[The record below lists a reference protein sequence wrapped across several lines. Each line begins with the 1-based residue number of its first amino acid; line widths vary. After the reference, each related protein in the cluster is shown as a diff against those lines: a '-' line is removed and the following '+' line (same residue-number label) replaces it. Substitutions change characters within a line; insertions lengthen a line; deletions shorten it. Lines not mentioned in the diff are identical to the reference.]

1 MDFASLSHRLA
12 RPRSNGGSG
21 SLHRAMPGLSVML
34 VSLALAACGGSS
46 DGGSNTSTNGTP
58 VPSTTAS
65 VGDPTAI
72 SNNTATQPENTQT
85 TSPGNTQSSSPGNTQ
100 TNAPGTTP
108 SSTQASLTLITNGEG
123 ASATFTT
130 AAGGVI
136 DKTNTFFQPFGNGR
150 ACASCHQPEAGWSI
164 TPENLAARFAATDG
178 LDPVFR
184 TVDGANS
191 PNAAVGTKD
200 ERAAAYSMLLT
211 KGLIRVG
218 LPMPAGAE
226 FDLVAIDDPY
236 GFASPTEVSLFR
248 RPLPT
253 TNLKFQV
260 AMMWDGRET
269 PIDLSSNTLCVR
281 NVQPLNCFIS
291 ADQSLLNQAGHA
303 VIGHAQSAAGLTAT
317 QARSVVDF
325 ETQQF
330 TTQLV
335 DNAAGRLDALG
346 ALSGPQALSSIPFY
360 FGLNDVI
367 AGDYRSGK
375 AFDPQVMS
383 LFSAWAATPPTPGRP
398 PVAKTAEV
406 LARESIA
413 RGERLFNG
421 RRFSINGVAGF
432 NDEIGRDP
440 VQGTCSSCHSTP
452 NVGTHSV
459 PRMMNT
465 GVSAANRRTPDLPLY
480 TLRNKTTLAT
490 LRVTDIGSAMQT
502 GLWKDIGKM
511 KVPSLRGLES
521 RSPYFHDGSEND
533 IARLVGFYDRRFSIG
548 LNGQD
553 VADLAAFLKA
563 L

>member
-1 MDFASLSHRLA
+1 
-12 RPRSNGGSG
+12 
-21 SLHRAMPGLSVML
+21 MPGLSALL
-34 VSLALAACGGSS
+34 VSLTIAACGGSG
-46 DGGSNTSTNGTP
+46 DGSSPSTSGTTL
-58 VPSTTAS
+58 PSTTAS
-65 VGDPTAI
+65 VGDPIAI
-72 SNNTATQPENTQT
+72 SNDTTSQQGNPPSIAPDPTQP
-85 TSPGNTQSSSPGNTQ
+85 G
-100 TNAPGTTP
+100 
-108 SSTQASLTLITNGEG
+108 TQASLTLVTNGEG

-136 DKTNTFFQPFGNGR
+136 DKSNPFFQPFGNGR
-150 ACASCHQPEAGWSI
+150 ACSSCHQPEAGWSI
-164 TPENLAARFAATDG
+164 TPDNLAARFAATDG

-184 TVDGANS
+184 PVDGANS
-191 PNAAVGTKD
+191 PNAAVGTRA
-200 ERAAAYSMLLT
+200 EREVAYSMLLT

-236 GFASPTEVSLFR
+236 GFASANEVSLFR

-269 PIDLSSNTLCVR
+269 PLDPVSNTLCVR

-291 ADQSLLNQAGHA
+291 ADQSLLNQTNHA
-303 VIGHAQSAAGLTAT
+303 VIGHAQSAAGLTT
-317 QARSVVDF
+317 SQARSVVDF
-325 ETQQF
+325 EVQQF

-335 DNAAGRLDALG
+335 DTAAGRLDALG
-346 ALSGPQALSSIPFY
+346 ALSGPQALAGMPFY

-367 AGDYRSGK
+367 AGDYRSGR
-375 AFDPQVMS
+375 AFDPQVMN
-383 LFSAWAATPPTPGRP
+383 LFSAWAATPPAPGRP

-413 RGERLFNG
+413 RGERIFNG
-421 RRFSINGVAGF
+421 RRFSIAGVAGF
-432 NDEIGRDP
+432 NDELGRDP

-452 NVGTHSV
+452 NVGSHSV

-465 GVSAANRRTPDLPLY
+465 GVAAANRRTADLPLY

-490 LRVTDIGSAMQT
+490 VRVTDIGSAMQT

-533 IARLVGFYDRRFSIG
+533 VAELVGFYNRRFAIG
-548 LNGQD
+548 LSGQE
-553 VADLAAFLKA
+553 VTDLSVFLKA

>member
-1 MDFASLSHRLA
+1 
-12 RPRSNGGSG
+12 
-21 SLHRAMPGLSVML
+21 MPGLSVML

-46 DGGSNTSTNGTP
+46 DSSSNSSTNGNP

-65 VGDPTAI
+65 VGDATAI
-72 SNNTATQPENTQT
+72 SNNTATQSGNTQT
-85 TSPGNTQSSSPGNTQ
+85 TSPGNTQ

-200 ERAAAYSMLLT
+200 ERTAAYSMLLT

-236 GFASPTEVSLFR
+236 GFASATEVSLFR

-291 ADQSLLNQAGHA
+291 ADQSLLNQANHA

-346 ALSGPQALSSIPFY
+346 ALSGPQALASMPFY

-375 AFDPQVMS
+375 AFDPQVMN

-533 IARLVGFYDRRFSIG
+533 IAKLVGFYDRRFAIG

-553 VADLAAFLKA
+553 VADLTAFLKA

>member
-1 MDFASLSHRLA
+1 MDFASFTHRLA
-12 RPRSNGGSG
+12 RPQSYGGSR
-21 SLHRAMPGLSVML
+21 SLSQAMAGLSVML
-34 VSLALAACGGSS
+34 MSLALAACGGSS
-46 DGGSNTSTNGTP
+46 DSATTGTP
-58 VPSTTAS
+58 LPSTTAS
-65 VGDPTAI
+65 VGNATAI
-72 SNNTATQPENTQT
+72 SNNTATQP
-85 TSPGNTQSSSPGNTQ
+85 GNTQS
-100 TNAPGTTP
+100 NAPGTTQSNP
-108 SSTQASLTLITNGEG
+108 QDMLTLITNGEG
-123 ASATFTT
+123 ASATFTS

-164 TPENLAARFAATDG
+164 TPENLATRFAATDG

-191 PNAAVGTKD
+191 PNAPVGTKD

-226 FDLVAIDDPY
+226 FDLVAVDDPY
-236 GFASPTEVSLFR
+236 GFASATEVSLFR

-269 PIDLSSNTLCVR
+269 PVDLSSNTLCLR

-335 DNAAGRLDALG
+335 DNAAGRLDAMG
-346 ALSGPQALSSIPFY
+346 ALSGPQALAGMPFY

-367 AGDYRSGK
+367 AGDYRSGR
-375 AFDPQVMS
+375 AFDPQVMN

-465 GVSAANRRTPDLPLY
+465 GVSAANRRTADLPLY

-533 IARLVGFYDRRFSIG
+533 IAQLVGFYDRRFSIG
-548 LNGQD
+548 LSGQD

>member
-1 MDFASLSHRLA
+1 MHSLRQ
-12 RPRSNGGSG
+12 
-21 SLHRAMPGLSVML
+21 AMPPLSVIL
-34 VSLALAACGGSS
+34 VSLVLAACGGSS
-46 DGGSNTSTNGTP
+46 DSSTNTSASGTTL
-58 VPSTTAS
+58 PSTTAS
-65 VGDPTAI
+65 VADATAI
-72 SNNTATQPENTQT
+72 SNNTATQPGNTQAT
-85 TSPGNTQSSSPGNTQ
+85 QPGNTPITSPGNPQA
-100 TNAPGTTP
+100 NAPGTTP
-108 SSTQASLTLITNGEG
+108 SGTQDALTLVTNGEG

-136 DKTNTFFQPFGNGR
+136 DKSNTFFQPFGNGR
-150 ACASCHQPEAGWSI
+150 ACSSCHQPEAGWSI

-191 PNAAVGTKD
+191 PNAPVGTKA

-226 FDLVAIDDPY
+226 FDLVGIDDPY
-236 GFASPTEVSLFR
+236 GFASATEVSLFR

-303 VIGHAQSAAGLTAT
+303 VIGHAQSAAGLTAI

-335 DNAAGRLDALG
+335 DTAAGRLDALG
-346 ALSGPQALSSIPFY
+346 ALSGPQALAGMPFY
-360 FGLNDVI
+360 FGLNDVV
-367 AGDYRSGK
+367 AGDYRSGR
-375 AFDPQVMS
+375 AFDPQVMN

-413 RGERLFNG
+413 RGERIFNG

-511 KVPSLRGLES
+511 KVPSLRGIES

-533 IARLVGFYDRRFSIG
+533 VAVLIGFYNRRFAIG
-548 LNGQD
+548 LSGQD
-553 VADLAAFLKA
+553 VTDLSAFLKA

>member
-1 MDFASLSHRLA
+1 MDFALLSQRLVWS
-12 RPRSNGGSG
+12 RSNRGSRG
-21 SLHRAMPGLSVML
+21 LRQALPGLSVML
-34 VSLALAACGGSS
+34 VTLTLAACGGSG
-46 DGGSNTSTNGTP
+46 DGSSTSTSGTP

-65 VGDPTAI
+65 VGDATAI
-72 SNNTATQPENTQT
+72 SNNTATLPGNTQT
-85 TSPGNTQSSSPGNTQ
+85 TSPGNTQSSAQDNTQ
-100 TNAPGTTP
+100 SNAPGTTQ
-108 SSTQASLTLITNGEG
+108 SGTQASLTLVTNGEG

-130 AAGGVI
+130 AAGGLI
-136 DKTNTFFQPFGNGR
+136 DKSNTFFQPFGNGR

-191 PNAAVGTKD
+191 PNAAVGTRD

-211 KGLIRVG
+211 KGLIRIG

-236 GFASPTEVSLFR
+236 GFASATEVSLFR

-269 PIDLSSNTLCVR
+269 PTDPSSNSLCVR

-303 VIGHAQSAAGLTAT
+303 VIDHAQSAAGLTAI
-317 QARSVVDF
+317 QARSVVAF
-325 ETQQF
+325 ETQQN

-346 ALSGPQALSSIPFY
+346 ALSGPQALASMPFY

-375 AFDPQVMS
+375 AFDPQVMN
-383 LFSAWAATPPTPGRP
+383 LFSAWAATPPAPGRP

-465 GVSAANRRTPDLPLY
+465 GVSAANRRTADLPLY

-490 LRVTDIGSAMQT
+490 VRVTDIGSAMQT
-502 GLWKDIGKM
+502 GRWKDIGKM

-533 IARLVGFYDRRFSIG
+533 IAKLVGFYDRRFAIG
-548 LNGQD
+548 LSGQD
-553 VADLAAFLKA
+553 VADLTAFLKA

>member
-1 MDFASLSHRLA
+1 MTRL
-12 RPRSNGGSG
+12 PMFG
-21 SLHRAMPGLSVML
+21 AMPTARSPARALVPRRVFAPLSAAL
-34 VSLALAACGGSS
+34 LALALSACGTGPGSAS
-46 DGGSNTSTNGTP
+46 SA
-58 VPSTTAS
+58 VPDAGAGMGDTTANPAA
-65 VGDPTAI
+65 D
-72 SNNTATQPENTQT
+72 
-85 TSPGNTQSSSPGNTQ
+85 
-100 TNAPGTTP
+100 
-108 SSTQASLTLITNGEG
+108 TQASLTLVTNGEG

-136 DKTNTFFQPFGNGR
+136 DKSNPFFQPFGNGR
-150 ACASCHQPEAGWSI
+150 ACSSCHQPEDGWSI

-184 TVDGANS
+184 PVDGANS
-191 PNAAVGTKD
+191 PNAAVGTRA
-200 ERAAAYSMLLT
+200 EREAAYSMLLS

-236 GFASPTEVSLFR
+236 GFASANEVSLFR

-269 PIDLSSNTLCVR
+269 PIDTNSNTLCVR

-291 ADQSLLNQAGHA
+291 ADQSLLNQANHA
-303 VIGHAQSAAGLTAT
+303 VIGHAQSAAGLTAS

-325 ETQQF
+325 EVQQF

-335 DNAAGRLDALG
+335 DTAAGRLDALG
-346 ALSGPQALSSIPFY
+346 ALSGPQALAGMPFY

-375 AFDPQVMS
+375 AFDPQVMN
-383 LFSAWAATPPTPGRP
+383 LFSAWAATPPAPGRP

-413 RGERLFNG
+413 RGERIFNG
-421 RRFSINGVAGF
+421 RRFSIAGVAGF
-432 NDEIGRDP
+432 NDELGRDP

-452 NVGTHSV
+452 NVGSHSV

-480 TLRNKTTLAT
+480 TLRNKATLAT
-490 LRVTDIGSAMQT
+490 VRVTDIGSAMQT

-533 IARLVGFYDRRFSIG
+533 IAQLVGFYDRRFAIG
-548 LNGQD
+548 LSGQD
-553 VADLAAFLKA
+553 VTDLSAFLKA

>member
-1 MDFASLSHRLA
+1 MDFASLLHCLA
-12 RPRSNGGSG
+12 QPRTYGGSRR
-21 SLHRAMPGLSVML
+21 LRRAMPGLSAML
-34 VSLALAACGGSS
+34 VSMALAACGGSS
-46 DGGSNTSTNGTP
+46 DGSGSTNTSSTSTNGTP
-58 VPSTTAS
+58 LPSTTAS

-72 SNNTATQPENTQT
+72 SNNTANQ
-85 TSPGNTQSSSPGNTQ
+85 PGNAQTPSPGNTQ
-100 TNAPGTTP
+100 TNPPGTTQ
-108 SSTQASLTLITNGEG
+108 SSTQAALTLIPNGEG

-130 AAGGVI
+130 VAGGVI
-136 DKTNTFFQPFGNGR
+136 DKTNAFFQPFGNGR

-191 PNAAVGTKD
+191 PNAAVGTKA
-200 ERAAAYSMLLT
+200 EREAAYSMLLT

-218 LPMPAGAE
+218 LPMPRGAE
-226 FDLVAIDDPY
+226 FDLVAVDDPY
-236 GFASPTEVSLFR
+236 GFASATEVSLFR

-281 NVQPLNCFIS
+281 NIQPLNCFIS

-303 VIGHAQSAAGLTAT
+303 VVDHAQSAAGLTAS

-325 ETQQF
+325 EVQQF

-346 ALSGPQALSSIPFY
+346 ALSGPQALAGMPFY
-360 FGLNDVI
+360 FGLNDVV

-375 AFDPQVMS
+375 AFDPQVMN
-383 LFSAWAATPPTPGRP
+383 LFSAWAATPPAPPAPGRP
-398 PVAKTAEV
+398 PAAKTAEV

-421 RRFSINGVAGF
+421 RRFSIAGVAGF

-465 GVSAANRRTPDLPLY
+465 GVSAANRRTADLPLY
-480 TLRNKTTLAT
+480 TLRNRTTLAT
-490 LRVTDIGSAMQT
+490 MRVTDIGSAMQT

-533 IARLVGFYDRRFSIG
+533 IAQLVGFYDRRFAIG
-548 LNGQD
+548 LSGQD
-553 VADLAAFLKA
+553 VADLTAFLKA